1 MLMSMKVFVCW
12 TFFDRG
18 VMSGYRALI
27 SEHEAV
33 PQNEVR
39 IAARVFLQVLM
50 CISIKAGLAYR
61 AIMFRAFIS
70 EYKALISVHLKS
82 LCVAATCV
90 ISIIHVNICVT
101 AICMT

>member
-1 MLMSMKVFVCW
+1 
-12 TFFDRG
+12 
-18 VMSGYRALI
+18 MSGYRALI
-27 SEHEAV
+27 SEHEAL

-50 CISIKAGLAYR
+50 CISINIKAGLAYR

-70 EYKALISVHLKS
+70 EYKALISLHLKS